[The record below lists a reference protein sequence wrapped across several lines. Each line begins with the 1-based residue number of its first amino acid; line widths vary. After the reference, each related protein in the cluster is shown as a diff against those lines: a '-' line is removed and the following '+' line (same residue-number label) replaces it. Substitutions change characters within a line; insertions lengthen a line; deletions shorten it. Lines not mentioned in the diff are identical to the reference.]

1 MKVFLFSISS
11 CRSSKRGKKSSRKS
25 GEKQNGEK
33 SSSSDS
39 DSDKVRIENKAEYK
53 CRLWKS
59 KNLLKRIDT
68 ERKSLQ

>member
-1 MKVFLFSISS
+1 LS

-39 DSDKVRIENKAEYK
+39 DSGKVRG
-53 CRLWKS
+53 S
-59 KNLLKRIDT
+59 KRKLNTNVVFERAITSLLFKED
-68 ERKSLQ
+68 